1 MSKDKGKVTNLQD
14 YKSKSKSKTRKLE
27 NEEVNQMNVPDFS
40 DTAASPEFQEEL
52 LKLDRLELLN
62 FIWTYDQ
69 YIALIVNSDEWEQSH
84 EEEPGS
90 IFPCNIEE
98 YYYEMYQPL
107 ERE

>member
-1 MSKDKGKVTNLQD
+1 MTMSKNKVTNLQD
-14 YKSKSKSKTRKLE
+14 YKASKPRPEKE
-27 NEEVNQMNVPDFS
+27 EEVQQMNVPDFL
-40 DTAASPEFQEEL
+40 DTAASREFKEEL

-69 YIALIVNSDEWEQSH
+69 YIALIVNSDEWEEAH

-90 IFPCNIEE
+90 LFPCNIEE
-98 YYYEMYQPL
+98 YYYAMYQPL